1 MDEAGTPGVPLCGI
15 PSGGIL
21 VRVNDLKPLREP
33 TFLVLAA
40 LGPGPLHGYGIIK
53 AVEEMS
59 EGRVHLRAG
68 TLYGALERLESEG
81 YVAFHGE
88 GSEGGPARRYYR
100 LTTAGEQLLRSEASR
115 LTANARIAFAR
126 LQVEPS

>member
-1 MDEAGTPGVPLCGI
+1 MPLCGI
-15 PSGGIL
+15 PPDDIL
-21 VRVNDLKPLREP
+21 VRVNDVKPLREP

-100 LTTAGEQLLRSEASR
+100 LTTAGQQLLRSEASR